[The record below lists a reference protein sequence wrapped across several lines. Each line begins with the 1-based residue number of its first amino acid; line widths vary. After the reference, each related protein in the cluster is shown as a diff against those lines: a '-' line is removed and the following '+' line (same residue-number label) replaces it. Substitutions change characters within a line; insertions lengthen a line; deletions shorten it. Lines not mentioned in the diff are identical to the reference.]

1 MSVESVSVGATGTS
15 YSNGMSWQQGWVRR
29 AARDHCLGSEYVQT
43 KWGDVGIPITYYFIK
58 PSQLATDC

>member
-29 AARDHCLGSEYVQT
+29 AARDHCLCSEYVQVQT
-43 KWGDVGIPITYYFIK
+43 KWGDVGIPII
-58 PSQLATDC
+58 L